1 MSASWYDRSIAPTI
15 VDILIKLRVKPPP
28 GDELI
33 RNISGREFPNHRIN
47 DAGIRYIRNLYYEKY
62 ATPTT
67 VTAVNMSDAQPVMA
81 IPLRDNEIL
90 DPIGRYEP
98 GNPDKKLGY
107 FKKMFGISSKPIAKL
122 VAGTRRRSRRSKK
135 KKTNKTKRTSSR
147 KSSKKSRR
155 RR

>member
-15 VDILIKLRVKPPP
+15 VDRLIQLGVKPPP

-33 RNISGREFPNHRIN
+33 RNISDHMFPNHRIN

-67 VTAVNMSDAQPVMA
+67 VTAVNMSDAPPVPA
-81 IPLRDNEIL
+81 VPLRENEIL

-98 GNPDKKLGY
+98 GNPHKKFGD
-107 FKKMFGISSKPIAKL
+107 FKKMFGFTSKPIAKL
-122 VAGTRRRSRRSKK
+122 VGGTRRRSRRSKK
-135 KKTNKTKRTSSR
+135 TRR
-147 KSSKKSRR
+147 MRRRGSRR
-155 RR
+155 ARR